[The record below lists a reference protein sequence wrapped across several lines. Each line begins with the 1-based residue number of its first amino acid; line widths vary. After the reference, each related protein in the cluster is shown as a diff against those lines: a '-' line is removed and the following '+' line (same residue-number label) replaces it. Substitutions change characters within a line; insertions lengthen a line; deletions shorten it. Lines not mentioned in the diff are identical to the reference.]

1 MVLDDNGSRH
11 STVNRQAGLFSYART
26 SDGGFQGAV
35 GTYYILPKMSKIMM
49 MAPTT
54 ITQLGSVCYFAHSL
68 SSGSNIKPIFF
79 PSSDSG
85 SSS

>member
-1 MVLDDNGSRH
+1 M
-11 STVNRQAGLFSYART
+11 
-26 SDGGFQGAV
+26 

-85 SSS
+85 STS